1 MTCSQ
6 ISGVTAAPRSRGVSR
21 PALLA
26 MADHVSA
33 DALVERQASLDFDDV
48 INIQSSSLARSSKK
62 RCRRSMART
71 CSARLRIITTKSRNT
86 ATLCSRSSSRAIAQ
100 IYRERYGVTEE
111 QLALASRAVK
121 NRAHARLNPF
131 AQMRDDELTFDQAR
145 TVSDINLLMAPP
157 LKVSDCSQITDG
169 AAAWFCARNISSKKC
184 NRAGPCDSSALRAR
198 RIICR

>member
-1 MTCSQ
+1 MPPVDGANMLGAAADYHNEKPQYGDFMFPKLFARNRADLQGT
-6 ISGVTAAPRSRGVSR
+6 IRRHRGTAR
-21 PALLA
+21 
-26 MADHVSA
+26 
-33 DALVERQASLDFDDV
+33 
-48 INIQSSSLARSSKK
+48 
-62 RCRRSMART
+62 
-71 CSARLRIITTKSRNT
+71 
-86 ATLCSRSSSRAIAQ
+86 
-100 IYRERYGVTEE
+100 
-111 QLALASRAVK
+111 ASRAVK